1 MTSRFCRNALII
13 AFTGGMS
20 SCTVVS
26 PYQNKVEEKARVE
39 LAGSSLAEA
48 QQLLKRAVYL
58 DRFDEAS
65 MVYRLRAAEIAW
77 GELAARGGRVR
88 DASQMDKE
96 EKLAVKIINESQDK
110 LAPMFADDEER
121 TKTFSYAGLTY
132 QITVPAP
139 KLKGEHDPHEFD
151 LVRPVSKVKET
162 LCKKKIVTEG
172 VGSPLVAHWK
182 RPTDPKKAQFVSSV
196 GYLLPVTAT
205 LNFSEGGGKQARTAT
220 LTYSDP
226 TTLITTKVGKT
237 EYPLAADF
245 TTPIA
250 ERTAKVKEL
259 WLGLAGVFRPLTQNA
274 RLGMLEPY
282 DPNKIPVIMVHGLLS
297 HPRMWRDVYNELRS
311 DPDLK
316 GKFQFWSFHYPT
328 GWPILYSAMRF
339 REELAEF
346 DKVFGRQHNEI
357 LIGHS
362 MGGLVSQLQAVSPG
376 RKIWDA
382 NLKEDADAYFK
393 RLPAN
398 HLQKRMMLFE
408 RNPDISRLIFI
419 CVPHRGSDIA
429 DWSIVKF
436 IGGLIRLPATIVAT
450 TLDVPLALAKGSQL
464 NGITR
469 LSPKNPTYAAMDQ
482 TPIPVPYHSIIGD
495 RGKGDSPKSSDG
507 AVPYWSSHLDG
518 AQSELIVPGG
528 HGSYDHP
535 LTLAELKRILLLQY
549 SQRKR

>member
-1 MTSRFCRNALII
+1 
-13 AFTGGMS
+13 
-20 SCTVVS
+20 
-26 PYQNKVEEKARVE
+26 
-39 LAGSSLAEA
+39 
-48 QQLLKRAVYL
+48 
-58 DRFDEAS
+58 

-77 GELAARGGRVR
+77 SELADRGGRVR
-88 DASQMDKE
+88 DASQMSKE
-96 EKLAVKIINESQDK
+96 DKLAAKILNDSQEE
-110 LAPMFADDEER
+110 LAPMFADEEER
-121 TKTFSYAGLTY
+121 TKTFSYAGMSY
-132 QITVPAP
+132 RVTVPAP
-139 KLKGEHDPHEFD
+139 RQKGEHDPHEFD
-151 LVRPVSKVKET
+151 AVRPVSKVKET

-172 VGSPLVAHWK
+172 VGSPVVAHWK
-182 RPTDPKKAQFVSSV
+182 RPADPKKARFVSTV
-196 GYLLPVTAT
+196 GYLLPVTAN
-205 LNFSEGGGKQARTAT
+205 LNFDQRSGVGPRTAT
-220 LTYSDP
+220 LTYADP
-226 TTLITTKVGKT
+226 TTISAVKIGKT

-259 WLGLAGVFRPLTQNA
+259 WLGLSGVFRPLTQNA

-282 DPNKIPVIMVHGLLS
+282 DPNKVPVIMVHGLLS
-297 HPRMWRDVYNELRS
+297 HPRMWRDVYNELRA
-311 DPDLK
+311 DPELK

-346 DKVFGRQHNEI
+346 DKVFGHQHSEVI
-357 LIGHS
+357 IGHS
-362 MGGLVSQLQAVSPG
+362 MGGLVSRLQAISPG
-376 RKIWDA
+376 RRIWDA
-382 NLKEDADAYFK
+382 NLKEDADSSYK

-436 IGGLIRLPATIVAT
+436 IGGLIRLPASIVAT
-450 TLDVPLALAKGSQL
+450 TLDVPLALAKGTQL

-469 LSPKNPTYAAMDQ
+469 LSPSNPTYAAMDQ
-482 TPIPVPYHSIIGD
+482 TPIPVPFHSIIGD

-507 AVPYWSSHLDG
+507 AVPYWSSHLKG

-535 LTLAELKRILLLQY
+535 MTLAELKRILLLQY
-549 SQRKR
+549 RERKH